1 MDLKDI
7 SIMSLKASEYI
18 PPVPC
23 PKCGERQNRFNSH
36 IKPKST
42 EVNRIDCMVCGRIF
56 DSQEYADLLSAVNSF
71 NA

>member
-42 EVNRIDCMVCGRIF
+42 EVNRIDCM
-56 DSQEYADLLSAVNSF
+56 
-71 NA
+71 